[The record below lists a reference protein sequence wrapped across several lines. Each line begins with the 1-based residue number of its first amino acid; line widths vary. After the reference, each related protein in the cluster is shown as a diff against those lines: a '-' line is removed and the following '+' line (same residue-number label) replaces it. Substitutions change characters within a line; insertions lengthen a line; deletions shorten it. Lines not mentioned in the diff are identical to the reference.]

1 MTQVIEF
8 AINRSL
14 SHSEGCD
21 TVHLLAAISCIRDVP
36 ARCQTSLCPRTNRGA
51 MMLRQRLKQVVVR
64 PVNDGDIDLGALQ
77 AFASK
82 SPPNPQ
88 PTITT

>member
-1 MTQVIEF
+1 M
-8 AINRSL
+8 L
-14 SHSEGCD
+14 
-21 TVHLLAAISCIRDVP
+21 
-36 ARCQTSLCPRTNRGA
+36 
-51 MMLRQRLKQVVVR
+51 LRQRLKQVVVR
-64 PVNDGDIDLGALQ
+64 PVNDGDIDLGAPQ